1 MGKEGVAP
9 YDFMHQFQNH
19 VILTSF
25 LPKLVYK
32 TLSGAT
38 DGIVNKHHQKAISFL
53 LFGTIH
59 FEYIW

>member
-9 YDFMHQFQNH
+9 YDFMHQSQNH
-19 VILTSF
+19 VRLTSF

-38 DGIVNKHHQKAISFL
+38 DGIVNKHQKAISS
-53 LFGTIH
+53 
-59 FEYIW
+59 